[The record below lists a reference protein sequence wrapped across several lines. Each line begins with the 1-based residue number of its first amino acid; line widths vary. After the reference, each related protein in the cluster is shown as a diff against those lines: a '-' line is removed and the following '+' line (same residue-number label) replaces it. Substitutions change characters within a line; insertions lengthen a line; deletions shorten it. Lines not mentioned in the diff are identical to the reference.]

1 HFIEDKQSSTY
12 PVYFDQQPGWVTLC
26 RYGTPCVRE
35 NPGCLFIAT
44 ERDAVAH
51 LTNSQEWPGGECIV
65 AALSGSTQKEPLL
78 VGKPSTIMMESLKQR
93 FHISTSKMCMVGDR
107 LDSDI
112 MFGQN
117 AGSKTL
123 LVLSGVTNKS
133 TLQDPS
139 NDIQPD
145 YYTSKVPDILS
156 LLNKS

>member
-1 HFIEDKQSSTY
+1 M
-12 PVYFDQQPGWVTLC
+12 
-26 RYGTPCVRE
+26 
-35 NPGCLFIAT
+35 
-44 ERDAVAH
+44 
-51 LTNSQEWPGGECIV
+51 V
-65 AALSGSTQKEPLL
+65 AAIFGSTQKEPLL
-78 VGKPSTIMMESLKQR
+78 VGKPSTFMMESLKQ
-93 FHISTSKMCMVGDR
+93 SGTSKMCMVGDR

-117 AGSKTL
+117 PGCKTL

-156 LLNKS
+156 SLNQSLVQIAILPEYSSCSNK